1 MTRLATRKQFA
12 SMRTPKCDA
21 GANGYV
27 VVNVTKAMAEREM
40 KWHRKKNL
48 NVRHAK
54 ENKPTH
60 GSYGDQKEKDG
71 EEEPLQQS
79 GEAAK

>member
-1 MTRLATRKQFA
+1 
-12 SMRTPKCDA
+12 MRCGGEWVCRCKRYQSNGRA
-21 GANGYV
+21 GDEV
-27 VVNVTKAMAEREM
+27 PSQ
-40 KWHRKKNL
+40 KNL